1 MEKIPVEF
9 LLKYSRQEVGELKSE
24 IDELKF
30 IIKEKDKEIDK
41 LNKKIKKYQDLT
53 KTLSPPL
60 QVNRSFS
67 NILHTWNN
75 IKTHREV
82 KREKKRI
89 QLYKRA
95 SKYYNAWYDGCK
107 MLLSILQEIQPHI
120 VRAVM
125 LLFDKENNQT
135 LYLC

>member
-24 IDELKF
+24 IDELNF
-30 IIKEKDKEIDK
+30 IIKEKDKEIAK
-41 LNKKIKKYQDLT
+41 LNKKVKKYQDLT
-53 KTLSPPL
+53 KQLSPTL
-60 QVNRSFS
+60 QVNRNLS

-75 IKTHREV
+75 VKTRREE

-95 SKYYNAWYDGCK
+95 SKYYNAWYNGCK
-107 MLLSILQEIQPHI
+107 ILLSILKEIRTTDLDTTP
-120 VRAVM
+120 
-125 LLFDKENNQT
+125 K
-135 LYLC
+135 

>member
-1 MEKIPVEF
+1 MEKIPIEF

-24 IDELKF
+24 IDELNF
-30 IIKEKDKEIDK
+30 IIKEKDKEITK
-41 LNKKIKKYQDLT
+41 LNKKVKKYQDLT
-53 KTLSPPL
+53 KQLNPTL
-60 QVNRSFS
+60 QVNHNLS

-75 IKTHREV
+75 IKTRREV

-107 MLLSILQEIQPHI
+107 TLISILKEIRTTDLDT
-120 VRAVM
+120 VS
-125 LLFDKENNQT
+125 K
-135 LYLC
+135 

>member
-1 MEKIPVEF
+1 MEKIPIEF

-41 LNKKIKKYQDLT
+41 LNKKVKKYQDLT
-53 KTLSPPL
+53 KQLSPAL
-60 QVNRSFS
+60 QVNRNFS

-75 IKTHREV
+75 IKTRREV

-95 SKYYNAWYDGCK
+95 SKYYNAWYEGCK
-107 MLLSILQEIQPHI
+107 MLLSILQEIRTTDLDTTP
-120 VRAVM
+120 
-125 LLFDKENNQT
+125 K
-135 LYLC
+135 